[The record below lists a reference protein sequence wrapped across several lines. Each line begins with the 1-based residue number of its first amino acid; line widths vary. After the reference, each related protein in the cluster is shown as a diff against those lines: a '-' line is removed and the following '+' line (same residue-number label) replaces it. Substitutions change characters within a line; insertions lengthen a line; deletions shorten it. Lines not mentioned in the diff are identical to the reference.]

1 MELLIWCWHGKLK
14 SKKKYFT
21 DIQGKY
27 LSFQHV
33 LVFLLDLCT
42 VVLNINKE
50 VIS

>member
-27 LSFQHV
+27 LSFPARSGV
-33 LVFLLDLCT
+33 SARLMYSSA
-42 VVLNINKE
+42 KY
-50 VIS
+50 